1 MVFDHK
7 VKYHGVWY
15 MPFEEIK
22 EEPEVTKASGSSFV
36 DAPKYKKS
44 DITCMKVSDLRKV
57 VMDTGAE
64 NADSMTGAEMK
75 EYLINLFG
83 L

>member
-15 MPFEEIK
+15 MPFEEIN
-22 EEPEVTKASGSSFV
+22 EEPEVKSASGSPV
-36 DAPKYKKS
+36 DTPKYKKS
-44 DITCMKVSDLRKV
+44 DITCMKVSDLRKI
-57 VMDTGAE
+57 VMNTGVE

>member
-1 MVFDHK
+1 
-7 VKYHGVWY
+7 
-15 MPFEEIK
+15 
-22 EEPEVTKASGSSFV
+22 
-36 DAPKYKKS
+36 
-44 DITCMKVSDLRKV
+44 MKVSDLRKV
-57 VMDTGAE
+57 VMNTGVE